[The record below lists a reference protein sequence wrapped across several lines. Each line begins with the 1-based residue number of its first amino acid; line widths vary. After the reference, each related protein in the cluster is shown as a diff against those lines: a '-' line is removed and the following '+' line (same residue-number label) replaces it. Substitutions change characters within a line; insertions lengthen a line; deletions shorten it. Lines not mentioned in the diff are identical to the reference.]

1 MGLPSVDDWPT
12 MRAPLRSSNMAL
24 MFLRTRLHMY
34 LLWSTC
40 VFAALAILSGLLT
53 GNGSGDSSPSAT
65 TTTVAQS
72 TTTALVAVR
81 EYTVQSGDSLYS
93 IAEKFNLSAPALVEL
108 NKIRN
113 PDNVPAG
120 TVLKLPPSNGFV
132 PIGATTTMPP

>member
-1 MGLPSVDDWPT
+1 
-12 MRAPLRSSNMAL
+12 MAG

-53 GNGSGDSSPSAT
+53 DGGSSSLSDTTLVKKTSTTFGGPT
-65 TTTVAQS
+65 TTYVPKS
-72 TTTALVAVR
+72 
-81 EYTVQSGDSLYS
+81 YTVQPGESLFA

-108 NKIRN
+108 NKIKN
-113 PDNVPAG
+113 PDRVSAG
-120 TVLKLPPSNGFV
+120 TILLLPPSNGFV

>member
-1 MGLPSVDDWPT
+1 ME
-12 MRAPLRSSNMAL
+12 R

-40 VFAALAILSGLLT
+40 LFGFLAIISGLLT
-53 GNGSGDSSPSAT
+53 DGGSSSSSSSTTTTSIAAT
-65 TTTVAQS
+65 TTTVA
-72 TTTALVAVR
+72 TGELRT
-81 EYTVQSGDSLYS
+81 YTVLPGESLFG
-93 IAEKFNLSAPALVEL
+93 IAQKFNLSAPALVEV
-108 NKIRN
+108 NNIKN